1 MRLGMGSAAINDGSI
16 DDVVGEAQRA
26 ADAGFDTFWA
36 SQIFGHDTLT
46 VLAIVGREVPGI
58 ELGTAVVPTYPRHP
72 MMMAQQALS
81 VQAASGGRLCLGI
94 GLSHK
99 IVVESMW
106 GIPFTKPVR
115 HLREYL
121 EVLMP
126 LMEGSSVSHDGEDY
140 RVHGAVNV
148 VGGTRPT
155 VLVAA
160 LGEQMLRVTGALADG
175 TTTWCVGP
183 KVLQDLT
190 IPTIRQAAADA
201 GRSAPRIHCTLPVL
215 VTDDVDGA
223 RKRAATV
230 FAVYDQLPS
239 YKTMMDREG
248 VAGPADLAIVGT
260 AAEVRDQVAA
270 LADIGVTDFGAGLFA
285 SNPDE
290 AAATVEALQAVRA
303 SSAPGF
309 SVETLAGIATVTID
323 NGPVNLF
330 DLELYQGLAALSHE
344 LAADDAVRVVV
355 LRSANPDFF
364 IAHFDVGL
372 ILRFPT
378 DSPAPTEL
386 SPFHQ
391 MCENMRTMPKATI
404 AVVEGRVGGGGS
416 ELLLSC
422 DMRFAAVGK
431 AVFNQPE
438 VALGII
444 PGGSGTV
451 RLGRLLGRSRA
462 LEVILGC
469 DDVDAVTAEAWG
481 WVNRALPPDDIWPF
495 VDRLA
500 ARIASFPPNAVRE
513 AKASVLSVEKSI
525 EEDLLAEAAA
535 FNRTLGDPRAQRAMS
550 QFMDTGGQT
559 PTVELRLGEAA
570 GELGEPST

>member
-303 SSAPGF
+303 
-309 SVETLAGIATVTID
+309 
-323 NGPVNLF
+323 
-330 DLELYQGLAALSHE
+330 
-344 LAADDAVRVVV
+344 
-355 LRSANPDFF
+355 
-364 IAHFDVGL
+364 
-372 ILRFPT
+372 
-378 DSPAPTEL
+378 
-386 SPFHQ
+386 
-391 MCENMRTMPKATI
+391 
-404 AVVEGRVGGGGS
+404 
-416 ELLLSC
+416 
-422 DMRFAAVGK
+422 
-431 AVFNQPE
+431 
-438 VALGII
+438 
-444 PGGSGTV
+444 
-451 RLGRLLGRSRA
+451 
-462 LEVILGC
+462 
-469 DDVDAVTAEAWG
+469 
-481 WVNRALPPDDIWPF
+481 
-495 VDRLA
+495 
-500 ARIASFPPNAVRE
+500 
-513 AKASVLSVEKSI
+513 
-525 EEDLLAEAAA
+525 
-535 FNRTLGDPRAQRAMS
+535 
-550 QFMDTGGQT
+550 
-559 PTVELRLGEAA
+559 
-570 GELGEPST
+570 